1 MRKIINIREVGRRE
15 FGQLLGLASAGL
27 LSSAARLDAQE
38 FGIPKTPD
46 PAQKR
51 VNAVWRYVG
60 AVYYFDPFGLYVE
73 PGDTVE
79 FYNAV
84 GSGRA
89 PTITAYHPEYDNRE
103 LRIPDGA
110 QPFHSVESMAS
121 AGRAKPGFTIR
132 FDVPGTYD
140 YFSKYEEWAGMVG
153 RVVVGKPGGPGEKP
167 WGYGNI
173 DGRRVVPPK
182 VKERAKLLDSNEI
195 VKRKSLP
202 FPFQQFTAPYPLW

>member
-1 MRKIINIREVGRRE
+1 MNNIIRICEVSRRE
-15 FGQLLGLASAGL
+15 FSHLLGLGSLGL
-27 LSSAARLDAQE
+27 LSHAVEAQAQE

-46 PAQKR
+46 ASLKR

-60 AVYYFDPFGLYVE
+60 SVYYFEPFGLYVQ

-89 PTITAYHPEYDNRE
+89 PTITSYHPDYGNRE
-103 LRIPDGA
+103 LRIPENA
-110 QPFHSVESMAS
+110 KPFDSVESMAA
-121 AGRAKPGFTIR
+121 AGRTKPGFTIR
-132 FDVPGTYD
+132 FDVEGTYD

-153 RVVVGKPGGPGEKP
+153 RIVVGAPGGPGEKP

-173 DGRRVVPPK
+173 DGRRVIPPK
-182 VKERAKLLDSNEI
+182 VAERAKLLDSKEI
-195 VKRKSLP
+195 VKKKVMS